1 MFLTDPN
8 GQEQV
13 EVDVMDLSTTYLG
26 LELKHPLVASAGPI
40 SCTLDGIKQLEDGN
54 AAAIVLF
61 SLFEEHC
68 QTGEAAVDEAFG
80 PDAYLNLIRRAVDAA
95 DVPIIGSLNGITDQ
109 GWTKY
114 AKAIEEAGAA
124 ALELNVYYIPADLE
138 TTSADVEQRYV
149 DVLRSVK
156 GTVDI
161 PVTMKLSPYFSA
173 FGAMA
178 QRLVQEG
185 ADGLVLFNRFY
196 QPDIDLAKMA
206 VLPVLDLSTPH
217 EARLPLMW
225 IAVLSRRIEAS
236 IAATTGVHRAEQVI
250 KYLLVG
256 ADVVMTTS
264 SLLKEGP
271 EHMADLVRG
280 LAQWMHDQ
288 DYAGLAQVRGALSH
302 SEATDPTAFV
312 RANYVDTLKG

>member
-1 MFLTDPN
+1 
-8 GQEQV
+8 
-13 EVDVMDLSTTYLG
+13 MDLRTTYLG
-26 LELKHPLVASAGPI
+26 LELKHPLVASASPI
-40 SCTLDGIKQLEDGN
+40 ARTLEGIKRLEDSS
-54 AAAIVLF
+54 AAAVVLP

-68 QTGEAAVDEAFG
+68 QEGAAVDGAFG
-80 PDAYLNLIRRAVDAA
+80 PDTYLDLIRRAVEATDI
-95 DVPIIGSLNGITDQ
+95 PIIASLNGITDQ
-109 GWTKY
+109 GWTRH

-149 DVLRSVK
+149 NLLRSVK
-156 GTVDI
+156 DTVDI
-161 PVTMKLSPYFSA
+161 PVSMKLSPYFSA

-178 QRLVQEG
+178 KRLVQEG

-206 VLPVLDLSTPH
+206 VLPILELSNAH
-217 EARLPLMW
+217 EARLPLLW
-225 IAVLSRRIEAS
+225 IAVLSRRIQAS
-236 IAATTGVHRAEQVI
+236 IAATTGVQRAEEVI

-271 EHMADLVRG
+271 QHMADLVRG
-280 LAQWMHDQ
+280 LAQWMHDRE
-288 DYAGLAQVRGALSH
+288 YAQVAQIRGALSH
-302 SEATDPTAFV
+302 SQATDPTAFV